1 MAYVI
6 EFYVPARFKPK
17 TKWVP
22 EQQRGK
28 LIAFPSDSINRLRSF
43 LASLAAPV
51 SEGISVVSN

>member
-6 EFYVPARFKPK
+6 EFYVPARFKRK

-22 EQQRGK
+22 EQLRGK
-28 LIAFPSDSINRLRSF
+28 VIAFPSDSINRLKSF